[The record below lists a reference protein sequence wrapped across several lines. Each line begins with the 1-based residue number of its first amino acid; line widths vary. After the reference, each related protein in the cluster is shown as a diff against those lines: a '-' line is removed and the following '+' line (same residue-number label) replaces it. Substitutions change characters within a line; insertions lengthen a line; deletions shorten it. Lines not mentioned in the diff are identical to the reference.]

1 MFNIVNI
8 PELPTSTE
16 SKPVHP
22 QEEQPIVIDTKA
34 HLSASATS
42 KLSLNETNRE
52 RKGEMTDKKLK
63 MDNMIS
69 AISQRLTVR
78 KLIQKRL

>member
-16 SKPVHP
+16 SKHVHP
-22 QEEQPIVIDTKA
+22 QEEQPIVIDTEA

-42 KLSLNETNRE
+42 KLSLNQMNAEQ
-52 RKGEMTDKKLK
+52 KGKMTDKKTK
-63 MDNMIS
+63 MDNMVS

>member
-1 MFNIVNI
+1 MFDIVNI

-16 SKPVHP
+16 SKHVHP
-22 QEEQPIVIDTKA
+22 EEEQPSVIDTKA
-34 HLSASATS
+34 PLSASATS
-42 KLSLNETNRE
+42 IRFLKKTPNLNLNEM
-52 RKGEMTDKKLK
+52 KDKKLK

-78 KLIQKRL
+78 KLIQKQL